1 MKDFELRY
9 VAVMWRYTPAVVC
22 SCFRPTQCG
31 RPWKSWPGKRRHIAS
46 GKAECKMYVK

>member
-9 VAVMWRYTPAVVC
+9 VGNHVEVYTGAM
-22 SCFRPTQCG
+22 
-31 RPWKSWPGKRRHIAS
+31 PWKSWPGKRRHIAF